1 MIVFELFGG
10 VKPVISVLITN
21 VSVTEIK
28 VVIVSLIVTI
38 QVSMIF
44 IVATFDVSIHSPE
57 VEITLIG

>member
-10 VKPVISVLITN
+10 VNPVISVLITN

-28 VVIVSLIVTI
+28 VVIVSLIVKI
-38 QVSMIF
+38 QVSIML
-44 IVATFDVSIHSPE
+44 IVATLEVSIHSPE

>member
-1 MIVFELFGG
+1 LGG
-10 VKPVISVLITN
+10 VKPVIRVLITN

-38 QVSMIF
+38 QVSVML
-44 IVATFDVSIHSPE
+44 IVETSEVSIHSPE